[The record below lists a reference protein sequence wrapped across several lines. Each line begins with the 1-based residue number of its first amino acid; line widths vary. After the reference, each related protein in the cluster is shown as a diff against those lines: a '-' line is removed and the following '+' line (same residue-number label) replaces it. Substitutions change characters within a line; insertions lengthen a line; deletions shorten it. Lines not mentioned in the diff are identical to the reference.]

1 MHAAFTVDLRVFVI
15 GNKFQVSCTDEA
27 FISTGVI
34 EQILKKYDAM
44 KTTLLEK
51 NIHLNIQPLSSTL
64 GSSNMEFSI
73 SFPLYS
79 QPVHTVAGI
88 LLYQ

>member
-1 MHAAFTVDLRVFVI
+1 
-15 GNKFQVSCTDEA
+15 
-27 FISTGVI
+27 
-34 EQILKKYDAM
+34 M

-51 NIHLNIQPLSSTL
+51 NTHLNIQPLSSAL

-88 LLYQ
+88 LLLQWLRCP